1 MKIVITDDRFGCCD
15 EEKRVFAD
23 SQLVT
28 ADCHTEE
35 ALIRCCAGADGI
47 LLNQAPMTGR
57 VIRTLDKCRVISRY
71 GIGHDNVD
79 IRAAEEAGIWVT
91 NVPGYCTEEVAEHTL
106 GLLLSCVRA
115 IPEKDRGVR
124 SGSWNINPPINRPIR
139 RMSGRVLGIVGF
151 GATGRAF
158 WEKVQGFAFSRILIT
173 DPRGA
178 SKLEALRTTA
188 EYADLKAEA
197 VSFDELI
204 SQADF
209 ISFHVPLNESTRR
222 CINGESIAKMKDG
235 VIIINTARGAVM
247 DEDALASALS
257 AGKVSAAALDVF
269 EKEPLPKGH
278 PFLSLPNVILTD
290 HSAYYS
296 AEAVAELK
304 TRTALNALEV
314 LEGRIPKTPVNR
326 PRIKERVQKKN
337 IRGEI
342 TA

>member
-1 MKIVITDDRFGCCD
+1 MKIVITDDRFGWID
-15 EEKRVFAD
+15 EEKRVFPG
-23 SQLVT
+23 SELVT

-35 ALIRCCAGADGI
+35 ALIRACAGADGI

-57 VIRTLDKCRVISRY
+57 VIRSLDKCRVISRY
-71 GIGHDNVD
+71 GIGYDNVD
-79 IRAAEEAGIWVT
+79 LQAAEKAGIWVT

-124 SGSWNINPPINRPIR
+124 GGSWNINPPAMRPIR

-151 GATGRAF
+151 GATGKAF
-158 WEKVQGFAFSRILIT
+158 WEKVQGFAFSRILIS
-173 DPRGA
+173 DPRCS
-178 SKLEALRTTA
+178 SKLEALRAKA
-188 EYADLKAEA
+188 EYAGLKAES

-204 SQADF
+204 SQSDF
-209 ISFHVPLNESTRR
+209 ISFHVPLNESTRH

-247 DEDALASALS
+247 DEDALAAAL
-257 AGKVSAAALDVF
+257 AGGKISAAALDVF
-269 EKEPLPKGH
+269 EQEPLPKDH

-296 AEAVAELK
+296 AEAVSELK
-304 TRTALNALEV
+304 TRTALNALDV
-314 LEGRIPKTPVNR
+314 LEGRIPKTPLNQ
-326 PRIKERVQKKN
+326 PRFSTALD
-337 IRGEI
+337 GEI